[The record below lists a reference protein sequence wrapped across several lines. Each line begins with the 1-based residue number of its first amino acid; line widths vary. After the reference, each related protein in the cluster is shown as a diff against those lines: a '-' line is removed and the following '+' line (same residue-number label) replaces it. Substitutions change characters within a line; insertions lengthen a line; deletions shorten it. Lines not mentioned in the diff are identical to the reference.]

1 MIRRVLAVL
10 AASIAVTGATA
21 SAALAEY
28 PPTGAGGAVSATTVA
43 PGGHV
48 EFSGGGFKSG
58 SKVTIAVNDAVYAT
72 DVANQVETTAFTPG
86 SLHLSNAAYAR
97 PAAAARVDATS
108 SFSVEVT
115 LDTVG
120 TNVLTGTGVDA
131 TGAERVVS
139 AKVVVAKATG
149 TPAVTSGSSLP
160 FTGSSVV
167 LPGAIVGLAMLGG
180 GFLLLTSV
188 RSRRAGGASS

>member
-97 PAAAARVDATS
+97 PAAATVDATS